1 MVCLSFIRKP
11 NLPQTKSSHR
21 MLKHKS
27 CLIALLKKCFLPPD
41 ELEEGSTVL
50 RYTMIWP
57 RCELELLHFSPVC
70 VTHLKN
76 NNYRQEVQIG

>member
-1 MVCLSFIRKP
+1 MVCLSFIGKP
-11 NLPQTKSSHR
+11 NLPQTKSNHR
-21 MLKHKS
+21 
-27 CLIALLKKCFLPPD
+27 IVFLKKCFLSPD

-76 NNYRQEVQIG
+76 KNYRQEVQIG